1 MQEVYRIR
9 GEQVSSS
16 GGFDVVVLQQQD
28 RRGAVGAAQISK
40 AAFLG
45 SASRL
50 VHNLTRTAGIYIYM
64 YAVGVSHL
72 PKLHAKQASLGNGD
86 SQSCVSACLISSMRD
101 D

>member
-50 VHNLTRTAGIYIYM
+50 VHNLTRTAGIYICMPSGYRTCR
-64 YAVGVSHL
+64 SCTRN
-72 PKLHAKQASLGNGD
+72 KQVWETGIRSRA
-86 SQSCVSACLISSMRD
+86 
-101 D
+101 